1 MRSETSACAAFLSG
15 GVSGAL
21 ASNGWLF
28 LTVRLELSAVDLG
41 LVLVLV
47 LAPAPALVLA
57 LVPVLVLTA
66 VLSFAVVLPLVSG
79 CPSGFFFFFFFF
91 VNEIGLKSLRA
102 WFGGAVGWWGGG
114 AVG

>member
-1 MRSETSACAAFLSG
+1 MGR
-15 GVSGAL
+15 GAGPGPGPGRVL
-21 ASNGWLF
+21 
-28 LTVRLELSAVDLG
+28 
-41 LVLVLV
+41 LVLVLMLV
-47 LAPAPALVLA
+47 LLLLVLA

-114 AVG
+114 VRETAFKQGSLSRNGRKSGCAVERQRGGR